1 MTEDLILTSMP
12 YIKRIL
18 EVELDYDT
26 AKIRDKLISSL
37 KAVVN
42 SKAYHIIR
50 KNETGKKLD
59 KEFEEGYLDYLK
71 KEWENHCESTI
82 QLINLHS
89 EEITLVI
96 DTLAEVMEYCDELEK
111 LQLKPR
117 IVEKA
122 VPYTKTQIS
131 SYKKRINS
139 DILKL
144 VNLIKGKKP
153 EIVNNYIKGFLE
165 DMAGDGLPVANND
178 AEKMIAKEMI
188 DETRKEKEN
197 EKNHK

>member
-1 MTEDLILTSMP
+1 MPEDVILTSMP
-12 YIKRIL
+12 YIRRIL
-18 EVELDYDT
+18 EIELEYDT
-26 AKIRDKLISSL
+26 AKIRDRLISSL
-37 KAVVN
+37 KAIVN
-42 SKAYHIIR
+42 SKVYHIIR

-111 LQLKPR
+111 MQLKPK

-122 VPYTKTQIS
+122 VPYTQKQIS
-131 SYKKRINS
+131 NYKKRIMP
-139 DILKL
+139 DIEKFY
-144 VNLIKGKKP
+144 NLIKNKKP
-153 EIVNNYIKGFLE
+153 EIVDNYTKEFL
-165 DMAGDGLPVANND
+165 DDNAGDGLPLANND
-178 AEKMIAKEMI
+178 AEKTIAKEMI
-188 DETRKEKEN
+188 EDIRKQKE
-197 EKNHK
+197 ED

>member
-1 MTEDLILTSMP
+1 MP

-18 EVELDYDT
+18 EVELSYDT

-59 KEFEEGYLDYLK
+59 KEFEEGYIDYLK
-71 KEWENHCESTI
+71 KDWENHCESTI

-89 EEITLVI
+89 EEMKLVI
-96 DTLAEVMEYCDELEK
+96 DYMAELMEYCDELEK
-111 LQLKPR
+111 LQLKPK

-122 VPYTKTQIS
+122 VPYTQKQMNN
-131 SYKKRINS
+131 YKKRIMP
-139 DILKL
+139 DILKFY
-144 VNLIKGKKP
+144 NLIKNKKP
-153 EIVNNYIKGFLE
+153 EIADNYLKEFLE
-165 DMAGDGLPVANND
+165 GEASDGIPVANND
-178 AEKMIAKEMI
+178 AEKTIAKELLE
-188 DETRKEKEN
+188 DVRKKEEEKS
-197 EKNHK
+197 